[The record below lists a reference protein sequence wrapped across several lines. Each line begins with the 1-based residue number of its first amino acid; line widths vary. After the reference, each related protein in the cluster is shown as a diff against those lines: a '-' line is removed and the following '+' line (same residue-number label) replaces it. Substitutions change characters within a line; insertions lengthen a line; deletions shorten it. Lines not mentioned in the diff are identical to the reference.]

1 MKKLVF
7 VVLILSAVFGT
18 VFAQTFTF
26 TPMTFDSYK
35 LHKGSS
41 TVVEVSA
48 VPNWSPSKKPYD
60 VRLMNSTVGSSTTE
74 DNNWVN
80 LKDCLDKYRSLS
92 SDSEGNIWV
101 IETFLGESTPLFIL
115 NKKIS
120 SPEDANGVYWVSW
133 KLIPGTK
140 DIYPVL
146 NPE

>member
-1 MKKLVF
+1 MRKLVF
-7 VVLILSAVFGT
+7 VVLVLSAVFGD

-35 LHKGSS
+35 LHKDSG
-41 TVVEVSA
+41 TIVEVSS
-48 VPNWSPSKKPYD
+48 VPNWSPSKKPYIMRSS
-60 VRLMNSTVGSSTTE
+60 VNSYITE
-74 DNNWVN
+74 EDNWVN
-80 LKDCLDKYRSLS
+80 LKDCVDEYHSLS

-101 IETFLGESTPLFIL
+101 IKKYGSNPTPLFII

>member
-7 VVLILSAVFGT
+7 VVLILSAVFGD

-35 LHKGSS
+35 LHKSEY
-41 TVVEVSA
+41 TVVEVSS
-48 VPNWSPSKKPYD
+48 VPNWSPSKKPSY
-60 VRLMNSTVGSSTTE
+60 LHSTVNSLILIE
-74 DNNWVN
+74 EENNWLN
-80 LKDCLDKYRSLS
+80 LKDCLDEYHSLS
-92 SDSEGNIWV
+92 SDNDGNIWV
-101 IETFLGESTPLFIL
+101 ITTVWGKSTPLCIL

-120 SPEDANGVYWVSW
+120 FPEDVNGVYWVSW

>member
-1 MKKLVF
+1 
-7 VVLILSAVFGT
+7 
-18 VFAQTFTF
+18 
-26 TPMTFDSYK
+26 
-35 LHKGSS
+35 
-41 TVVEVSA
+41 
-48 VPNWSPSKKPYD
+48 
-60 VRLMNSTVGSSTTE
+60 MNSTVGSSTTE

>member
-7 VVLILSAVFGT
+7 VVLILSAVFGD

-41 TVVEVSA
+41 TVVEVSS
-48 VPNWSPSKKPYD
+48 VPNWSPSKKPSYL
-60 VRLMNSTVGSSTTE
+60 RSTVNSYITE
-74 DNNWVN
+74 EDNWVN
-80 LKDCLDKYRSLS
+80 LKDCLDKYHSLS

-101 IETFLGESTPLFIL
+101 IENYGSTPKPLFIL

-120 SPEDANGVYWVSW
+120 SPEDVNGGYWVSW
-133 KLIPGTK
+133 KLISGTK

>member
-7 VVLILSAVFGT
+7 VVLILSAVFGD

-41 TVVEVSA
+41 TVVEVSS
-48 VPNWSPSKKPYD
+48 VPNWSPSKKPSY
-60 VRLMNSTVGSSTTE
+60 LNSSVSLITE
-74 DNNWVN
+74 EDNWVN
-80 LKDCLDKYRSLS
+80 LKDCLDKYHSLS

-101 IETFLGESTPLFIL
+101 IENYGSTSKPLFIL

-120 SPEDANGVYWVSW
+120 SPEDVNGVYWISW
-133 KLIPGTK
+133 KLIPESK

>member
-1 MKKLVF
+1 MKKFVFVLCLVF
-7 VVLILSAVFGT
+7 GCSFA
-18 VFAQTFTF
+18 FAQTFTF

-41 TVVEVSA
+41 TVVEVSS
-48 VPNWSPSKKPYD
+48 VPNWSPSRKPY
-60 VRLMNSTVGSSTTE
+60 VMYSMVSSSTTE
-74 DNNWVN
+74 ENNWVN
-80 LKDCLDKYRSLS
+80 LKDCLDEYHSLS
-92 SDSEGNIWV
+92 SDGDGNIWV
-101 IETFLGESTPLFIL
+101 IENFLGKSTPLFIL

-120 SPEDANGVYWVSW
+120 SPEDVNGVYWVSW

>member
-1 MKKLVF
+1 MRKLVF
-7 VVLILSAVFGT
+7 VTLILSAVFGD

-35 LHKGSS
+35 LHKGSF

-48 VPNWSPSKKPYD
+48 VPNWSPSKKPY
-60 VRLMNSTVGSSTTE
+60 VMLSTVCSFTTE
-74 DNNWVN
+74 DNNWVS
-80 LKDCLDKYRSLS
+80 LKDCVDEDHFLS
-92 SDSEGNIWV
+92 SDNDGNIWL
-101 IETFLGESTPLFIL
+101 IGKYGSNPTPLFII

-120 SPEDANGVYWVSW
+120 SPEDTNGVYWVSW

>member
-7 VVLILSAVFGT
+7 VVSLILSAVFGN

-35 LHKGSS
+35 LHKDSS

-48 VPNWSPSKKPYD
+48 VPNWSPSKKTTY
-60 VRLMNSTVGSSTTE
+60 LHSTVNSSITE
-74 DNNWVN
+74 EDNWVN
-80 LKDCLDKYRSLS
+80 LKDCVDKYHFLS
-92 SDSEGNIWV
+92 SDNDGNIWV
-101 IETFLGESTPLFIL
+101 IENFLGKSTPLYIL